1 VGEIL
6 MSKFHKYIILLSL
19 FMIITL
25 FYFCTQV
32 KAEIILSIIDPAG
45 DDYGTGNYTYPQ
57 ADVFQ
62 KGKGL
67 FDITAFN
74 IIEETSKY
82 EFQLKFNE
90 LIDVWD
96 STFGFS
102 LPLIE
107 IYIDNAKGGSFE
119 LFSEGANVKL
129 NPAYCWN
136 KLLKINGWWVSL
148 NVPNDKSSDLI
159 DLIIAEDDLP
169 WIIKNPEIEVKD
181 NWIKL
186 KVDKEKI
193 GSLDGSYLY
202 IMVGGFD
209 PFGYNYYRGVKN
221 GVDHWFFN
229 LEGEKN
235 TELAPRVIDLI
246 VPPEYNQYKLLS
258 RYENDYPQIEP
269 VYVKRTEQKT
279 EQMEQDYYTYFAF
292 FVLLFVLV
300 NLMLNIIKRR
310 SGVKEDDKEK
320 E

>member
-1 VGEIL
+1 
-6 MSKFHKYIILLSL
+6 MSKFYKYTVLLSL
-19 FMIITL
+19 FIIIIL

-45 DDYGTGNYTYPQ
+45 DDCGPGNYTYPQ

-62 KGKGL
+62 KGKGF

-90 LIDVWD
+90 LIDVWN

-107 IYIDNAKGGSFE
+107 IYIDNEKDGSSE
-119 LFSEGANVKL
+119 LFSKGANVKL

-136 KLLKINGWWVSL
+136 KLLKINGWWISL
-148 NVPNDKSSDLI
+148 NVPDDRSSDFL

-186 KVDKEKI
+186 KVDKEKL
-193 GSLDGSYLY
+193 GSLDDSYLY

-221 GVDHWFFN
+221 GDDHWFFN
-229 LEGEKN
+229 LKGEKSA
-235 TELAPRVIDLI
+235 EYAPRVIDLI
-246 VPPEYNQYKLLS
+246 VPPEYNQYKMLS
-258 RYENDYPQIEP
+258 HYENDYPQIEP
-269 VYVKRTEQKT
+269 VYVKRIEQKN
-279 EQMEQDYYTYFAF
+279 EQDYYTYFAL

-300 NLMLNIIKRR
+300 NLILKIIKRR
-310 SGVKEDDKEK
+310 SGVKEDDKK
-320 E
+320 EEQRD